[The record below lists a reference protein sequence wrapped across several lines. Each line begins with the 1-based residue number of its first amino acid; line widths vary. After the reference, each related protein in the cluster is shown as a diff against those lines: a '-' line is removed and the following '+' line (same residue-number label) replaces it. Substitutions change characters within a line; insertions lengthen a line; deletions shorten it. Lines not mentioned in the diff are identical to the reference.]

1 MRLGFVLCHLMH
13 TLAVASLRGLMNAGS
28 LTPLHSPGPKSF
40 IWAPPS
46 NRHYPETYSK
56 QVKMKGRRIEK
67 REGRMDKAHWRKT
80 DGWLIWLSLHLSLH
94 QASFSWAKCCE
105 KFNSSFFLLSSVFF
119 LFLSPY
125 FTPAR
130 YGTNSGSRSEFPR
143 FQFRAFISRSTCTLS
158 GRGRRKKFL
167 IIWQSITKVLLRTSR
182 YFSRGCSLTGRSW
195 WSISVPAG

>member
-105 KFNSSFFLLSSVFF
+105 KFNSSFCFAFFVIFCFCLLLLPLNATVWTAAPKVSSLAFGFGLLSRVQH
-119 LFLSPY
+119 
-125 FTPAR
+125 AR
-130 YGTNSGSRSEFPR
+130 
-143 FQFRAFISRSTCTLS
+143 
-158 GRGRRKKFL
+158 
-167 IIWQSITKVLLRTSR
+167 
-182 YFSRGCSLTGRSW
+182 
-195 WSISVPAG
+195 